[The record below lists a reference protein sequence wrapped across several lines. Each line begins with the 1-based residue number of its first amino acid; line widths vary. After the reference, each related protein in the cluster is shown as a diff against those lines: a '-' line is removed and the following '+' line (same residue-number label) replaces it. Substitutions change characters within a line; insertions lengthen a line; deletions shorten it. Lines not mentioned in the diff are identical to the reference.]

1 MLIDQIRILV
11 ENGPLDEKEILYY
24 IAEIKKRSRGKTL
37 KSITFRLADD
47 YMDLRY
53 SFQSFPFER
62 IRRVA
67 APVAYAPKRCT
78 G

>member
-1 MLIDQIRILV
+1 MLIDQIRIIV
-11 ENGPLDEKEILYY
+11 ENGPLDEKEVLYY
-24 IAEIKKRSRGKTL
+24 IAEIKKHARGKIL
-37 KSITFRLADD
+37 KSITFRLADG

-67 APVAYAPKRCT
+67 APAAYAPKRCIS
-78 G
+78 